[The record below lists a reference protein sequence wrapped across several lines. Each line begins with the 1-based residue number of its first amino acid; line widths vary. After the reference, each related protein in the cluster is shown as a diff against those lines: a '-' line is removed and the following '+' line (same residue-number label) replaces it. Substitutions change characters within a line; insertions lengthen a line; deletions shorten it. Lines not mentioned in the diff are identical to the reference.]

1 MNSIKVE
8 TKYNENLL
16 RDFFRFHYRNFTT
29 ILLICGILI
38 ALAGTALLFLEEY
51 VTGVVTC
58 LLALFFMFYPKLIT
72 VFAMNNNKRMINA
85 EDSYEFSADSVKIT
99 TTILGEEVGQQI
111 IKYTALEKMVETQ
124 KYIYVY
130 INKVSALIISKDS
143 LKDKD
148 YKNII
153 KVVSKAMGI

>member
-1 MNSIKVE
+1 
-8 TKYNENLL
+8 
-16 RDFFRFHYRNFTT
+16 
-29 ILLICGILI
+29 
-38 ALAGTALLFLEEY
+38 
-51 VTGVVTC
+51 
-58 LLALFFMFYPKLIT
+58 
-72 VFAMNNNKRMINA
+72 MNNNKRMINA